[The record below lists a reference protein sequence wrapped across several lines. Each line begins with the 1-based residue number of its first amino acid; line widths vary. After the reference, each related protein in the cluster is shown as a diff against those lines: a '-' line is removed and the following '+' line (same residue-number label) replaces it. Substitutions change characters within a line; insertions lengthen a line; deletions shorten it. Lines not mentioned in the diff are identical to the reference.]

1 MLYYR
6 RNEDFDFELSISSLL
21 PLPGSLGEI
30 TLNAWIRPVQG
41 LYYIFAP
48 AAVYHTLLICFPNNT
63 ISSHNLIR
71 NRDTPVLSMLST
83 LISTLTLGD
92 RTYIISTDH

>member
-30 TLNAWIRPVQG
+30 RPVQG

-48 AAVYHTLLICFPNNT
+48 AAVYHTLLIRFPNNT

-71 NRDTPVLSMLST
+71 NRDTHVLSMLST

-92 RTYIISTDH
+92 RTYIISTNH